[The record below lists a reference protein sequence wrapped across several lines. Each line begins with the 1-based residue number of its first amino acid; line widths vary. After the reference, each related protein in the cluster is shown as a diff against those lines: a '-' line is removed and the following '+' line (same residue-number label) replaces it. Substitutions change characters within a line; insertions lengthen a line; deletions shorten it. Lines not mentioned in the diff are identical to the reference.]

1 MKPCIYSSQANK
13 VYGKQWF
20 RGGFDVRYCKNEK
33 AKQKVKG
40 GKGKFDDQSEGK
52 KVGGGVGA
60 GGD

>member
-33 AKQKVKG
+33 AKQKVNG
-40 GKGKFDDQSEGK
+40 GKGKFDD
-52 KVGGGVGA
+52 
-60 GGD
+60 